1 MNFKS
6 LLIVPA
12 ALALCAPKPAEA
24 YASFRLGFGFPLI
37 FPIGYYSA
45 PVGYT
50 RTVVYDSAPRQAVGE
65 QVTVAPGP
73 GYVWM
78 AGHWSNVSQRWVWI
92 AGHWEMPPSPSAVWT
107 GGHWVQGNGG
117 WVWVDG
123 AWTIGAAATQ
133 LPRPPPGAPGQRR
146 PMQTRVHPHRELP
159 DAGGGPYP
167 STPAPSCARDGG
179 RDRGRRPAAR
189 PLSSSMC
196 PQRPIPTMSGSAAT
210 GDGAMAGTGTAG
222 AMRRGPYHGAVW
234 VSGGWGHAGATLGL
248 ARRPLALS
256 RQLLDLSNI

>member
-24 YASFRLGFGFPLI
+24 YTSFRLGFGFPLI

-65 QVTVAPGP
+65 QVTAAPGP

-92 AGHWEMPPSPSAVWT
+92 AGHWEMPPSPSAVWV

-133 LPRPPPGAPGQRR
+133 PQSAPPVPPGSEAP
-146 PMQTRVHPHRELP
+146 QTAAPAQPASPSPAV
-159 DAGGGPYP
+159 APYP
-167 STPAPSCARDGG
+167 STPAPPAPEMADGTEVA
-179 RDRGRRPAAR
+179 DQPPAPIVEYVPAAPYPDYVWIGGYWGWR
-189 PLSSSMC
+189 NGWYWN
-196 PQRPIPTMSGSAAT
+196 SGRYSP
-210 GDGAMAGTGTAG
+210 
-222 AMRRGPYHGAVW
+222 RPYHGAVW
-234 VSGGWGHAGATLGL
+234 VSGGWGHVGGRWAWHGG
-248 ARRPLALS
+248 RWH
-256 RQLLDLSNI
+256 